1 MIAAIATA
9 IVSSLLVCIRLHA
22 LNFPS
27 AQDATPARQ
36 VSVAVVSL
44 VSQRNQL
51 DDWTWCIKRA
61 LLFSATCSNV
71 DSIRFVDAQEAL
83 PLEKIS
89 IALAEGRWV
98 SQPSGSL
105 SVAIEVKDSADPT
118 PAETSAGASTAS
130 N

>member
-1 MIAAIATA
+1 MIVFWVIAAIATA

-27 AQDATPARQ
+27 AQDATPAR
-36 VSVAVVSL
+36 
-44 VSQRNQL
+44 
-51 DDWTWCIKRA
+51 
-61 LLFSATCSNV
+61 
-71 DSIRFVDAQEAL
+71 QEAL

-118 PAETSAGASTAS
+118 PAETSAGESERGNEGVVS
-130 N
+130 SS